1 MNKKDIRM
9 NYEKRELQCYEKIYE
24 KICLSIKILFVNI
37 LFIAQCFMIM
47 LAYKC
52 GRVRDCVSFLLCYR
66 FPKRIVGKSLLSYTW
81 WILDP

>member
-1 MNKKDIRM
+1 MI
-9 NYEKRELQCYEKIYE
+9 
-24 KICLSIKILFVNI
+24 FVNI
-37 LFIAQCFMIM
+37 LYIAQCFMVM

-66 FPKRIVGKSLLSYTW
+66 FPNRVVGKSLSYTW